1 MTKASGFL
9 ADLGELSTQLSANE
23 AFTNE
28 VDRAADR
35 ITEALLSGH
44 TLYVAGNGGSAAEA
58 QHFAAE
64 IVGRYKR
71 ERHGYPAV
79 ALTVDTS
86 ILTAI
91 GNDYGYEAV
100 FARQLEALGTP
111 GDVFVALST
120 SGNSENLIRALDVA
134 RAQKM
139 YTISLSGK
147 GGGRMRGMVDIEC
160 IVPSQETPRIQEI
173 HLLLIH
179 AMCEYIDANLT

>member
-1 MTKASGFL
+1 MKQTSGFL
-9 ADLGELSTQLSANE
+9 TDLSDLCIRLGADEV
-23 AFTNE
+23 FMDK
-28 VDRAADR
+28 VDRAADQ

-58 QHFAAE
+58 QHFVAE

-71 ERHGYPAV
+71 ERRGYPAV

-91 GNDYGYEAV
+91 GNDYGYETV
-100 FARQLEALGTP
+100 FARQLEALGTA

-120 SGNSENLIRALDVA
+120 SGNSDNLIRALEVA
-134 RAQKM
+134 RARDIH
-139 YTISLSGK
+139 TISLSGK
-147 GGGRMRGMVDIEC
+147 DGGKARGMAGIEC
-160 IVPSQETPRIQEI
+160 IVPSDETPRIQEI

-179 AMCEYIDANLT
+179 AMCERIDANLK